1 MPPAAKK
8 PEGPK
13 YGDLVKG
20 AILALKDRTG
30 SSLVAITKC
39 AAYPRPSCGTLSA
52 RAHLA
57 PPLSARALDARRG
70 AASRPVLRAA
80 FVD

>member
-39 AAYPRPSCGTLSA
+39 AAYPRVAAHSA
-52 RAHLA
+52 RARA
-57 PPLSARALDARRG
+57 PGATTQRART
-70 AASRPVLRAA
+70 
-80 FVD
+80 